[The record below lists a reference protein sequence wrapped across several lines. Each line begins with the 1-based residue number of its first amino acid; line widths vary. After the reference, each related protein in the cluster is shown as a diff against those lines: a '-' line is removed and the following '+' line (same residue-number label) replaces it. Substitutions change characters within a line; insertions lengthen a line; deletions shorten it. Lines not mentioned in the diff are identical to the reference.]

1 MLEHKMRYKTYIACI
16 FFSVFSTTAI
26 CSEQVIKNADI
37 NAKNISPQ
45 YNNGSTIVS
54 SLKKIGEGQMKI
66 LFWKVYKA
74 EFYSKT
80 SPYNPQSYPKALKL
94 TYQRDIKKQEFVS
107 ATQGEWN
114 KLNSHL
120 DKRIISQKQ
129 ENKWL
134 AQLNDIFPNIKESD
148 AILFTLNKK
157 KQANFYLQSAS
168 SSKAKPLIHNLLG
181 TINDPAFGDY
191 FLSIWLSE
199 NTSRPKLRKQLIAQ

>member
-1 MLEHKMRYKTYIACI
+1 MRYKKYIICI
-16 FFSVFSTTAI
+16 LISMSSTTAM
-26 CSEQVIKNADI
+26 CSEQVIKGLGI
-37 NAKNISPQ
+37 NSENISSKH
-45 YNNGSTIVS
+45 NNDPTIVS
-54 SLKKIGEGQMKI
+54 SLKKLGEGQMKI

-94 TYQRDIKKQEFVS
+94 TYQRDIKKQEFLS
-107 ATQGEWN
+107 ATQGEWD

-134 AQLNDIFPNIKESD
+134 TQLSDIFPNIKESD
-148 AILFTLNKK
+148 VILFMLNKE
-157 KQANFYLQSAS
+157 KQANFYLQRAS
-168 SSKAKPLIHNLLG
+168 NSQAKPSVHTLLG
-181 TINDPAFGDY
+181 AINEPTFGDY

-199 NTSRPKLRKQLIAQ
+199 NTSRPKLRKQLLAQ